1 YATALEL
8 SADVERWLSD
18 EPVSCY
24 PDPLPARLA
33 RWARH
38 HPTRVAASVSILLA
52 SMVAAIAIAV
62 VYQQGEKATRAERDN
77 VMKEQQRTAEAL
89 ELVTAQEKKTAAALR
104 TVTEQK
110 SEIETQKTK
119 VEVARN
125 VATKR
130 YDKAVQAYGV
140 LIHDVDKKLADRV
153 EMQD

>member
-89 ELVTAQEKKTAAALR
+89 HQVTEQEQLTNRALR
-104 TVTEQK
+104 TVVERNA
-110 SEIETQKTK
+110 EIEAQK
-119 VEVARN
+119 
-125 VATKR
+125 
-130 YDKAVQAYGV
+130 
-140 LIHDVDKKLADRV
+140 
-153 EMQD
+153 